1 MENIPNQ
8 EVCEEMIKILRRQ
21 RHDFINHIQV
31 VHAYLQLG
39 KIEKALAFLEELAN
53 DTNKNDFFMKYIS
66 QEECLKK
73 TDKE

>member
-8 EVCEEMIKILRRQ
+8 VVCEEMIKILRRQ

-39 KIEKALAFLEELAN
+39 KIEKALAFLEELAK
-53 DTNKNDFFMKYIS
+53 DTNTNDFFMKYTC
-66 QEECLKK
+66 QEECSKK
-73 TDKE
+73 IDKE